1 MGGLQRGLGSRI
13 DAALVLGRIGGEEE
27 GGIIKG
33 SLSLLAFVVSQLD
46 GGVICWDR
54 NPGGGNLVGEGLQ
67 VNFGY
72 TTFVIS
78 HGDVRLYI

>member
-46 GGVICWDR
+46 GGVIC
-54 NPGGGNLVGEGLQ
+54 
-67 VNFGY
+67 
-72 TTFVIS
+72 
-78 HGDVRLYI
+78 